1 MNIERID
8 KVFNKCVERLYEII
22 EEEGY
27 QEKAEGFEECLS
39 MLVEYVYYGRESE
52 YGE

>member
-8 KVFNKCVERLYEII
+8 KVFNKCVERLHEII

-27 QEKAEGFEECLS
+27 QEQAHGFEECLS
-39 MLVEYVYYGRESE
+39 MFVEYVYYGRESDD
-52 YGE
+52 GE